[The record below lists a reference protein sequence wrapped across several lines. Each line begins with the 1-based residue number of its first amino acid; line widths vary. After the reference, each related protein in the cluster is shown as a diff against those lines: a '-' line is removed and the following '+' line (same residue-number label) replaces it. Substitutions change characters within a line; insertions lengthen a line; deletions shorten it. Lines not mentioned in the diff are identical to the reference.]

1 MYIRRSI
8 IFLRLRVST
17 LLSCTGVPFT
27 VHFVSVAPFL
37 DRASRCMEFVKMFC
51 KALNSPEKKKSS
63 LVPLLAVGARLIKT
77 GYYYYYDYY
86 YYYN

>member
-1 MYIRRSI
+1 MCVSRVIVYIRRSI

-51 KALNSPEKKKSS
+51 KALNSPEKKN
-63 LVPLLAVGARLIKT
+63 LARAAAGGGCTL
-77 GYYYYYDYY
+77 D
-86 YYYN
+86 